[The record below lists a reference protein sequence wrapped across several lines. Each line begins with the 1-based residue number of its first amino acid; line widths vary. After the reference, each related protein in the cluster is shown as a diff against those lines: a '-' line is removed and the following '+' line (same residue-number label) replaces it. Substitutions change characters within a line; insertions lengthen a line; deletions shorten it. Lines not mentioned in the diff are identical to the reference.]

1 MTRYTLSEPVPIAA
15 NAYHTKER
23 ANSRGA
29 SSREAAESC
38 SVCMRC
44 CEATGTYR
52 VPRFVRADCE
62 RIASVRTNVADPLRD
77 SSRCK
82 LGHEFVARA
91 MVVLVF
97 LIVRGSSYGRFVVSH
112 VSWLELKSFCVSYGS
127 WLELWSV
134 FVLIVSWLEL

>member
-1 MTRYTLSEPVPIAA
+1 M
-15 NAYHTKER
+15 
-23 ANSRGA
+23 
-29 SSREAAESC
+29 
-38 SVCMRC
+38 
-44 CEATGTYR
+44 
-52 VPRFVRADCE
+52 RADCE